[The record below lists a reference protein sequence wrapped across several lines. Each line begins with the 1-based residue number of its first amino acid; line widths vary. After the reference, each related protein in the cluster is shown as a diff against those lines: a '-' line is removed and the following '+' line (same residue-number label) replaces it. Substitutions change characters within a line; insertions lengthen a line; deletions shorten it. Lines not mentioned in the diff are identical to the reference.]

1 MAAVVSNL
9 TSSHDQVLMLEGD
22 EDGLGRERVEW
33 GEEEKR
39 RDRRKERRE
48 GGVEGRKE
56 ERKHS

>member
-39 RDRRKERRE
+39 RDRRKERR
-48 GGVEGRKE
+48 GQ
-56 ERKHS
+56 ERTEVGSP